1 MIRFQPN
8 AFETVEL
15 DVLFETVSDLK
26 QREYRFV
33 QICATTL
40 EDSCE
45 LLYTFIA
52 PDAIDGCLTGLIV
65 NVPDKTSV
73 PSITELYPAAF
84 VFENETHDLFG
95 VDIYGINLDFQ
106 GEFYKVSQK
115 FPMNPRAAEQR
126 QAEDGKEADHE

>member
-1 MIRFQPN
+1 MIQFQPN
-8 AFETVEL
+8 VYERVEL
-15 DVLFETVSDLK
+15 DVLFDTVSGLK
-26 QREYRFV
+26 QENYRFV

-45 LLYTFIA
+45 LLYAFIA
-52 PDAIDGCLTGLIV
+52 PGATDGCITGLVV
-65 NVPDKTSV
+65 NVPDGMPV

-95 VDIYGINLDFQ
+95 VEIYGINLDFQ

-115 FPMNPRAAEQR
+115 FPMNPRAAEEQ
-126 QAEDGKEADHE
+126 EAAHE

>member
-8 AFETVEL
+8 VYESVEL
-15 DVLFETVSDLK
+15 DALFDTVSGLK
-26 QREYRFV
+26 QKDYRFV

-45 LLYTFIA
+45 LLYAFIA
-52 PDAIDGCLTGLIV
+52 PDATDGCITGLIV
-65 NVPDKTSV
+65 NVPDGTPV

-95 VDIYGINLDFQ
+95 IEIYGINLDFQ

-115 FPMNPRAAEQR
+115 FPMNPRAAKEQ
-126 QAEDGKEADHE
+126 EADHE

>member
-1 MIRFQPN
+1 MLRYQPN
-8 AFETVEL
+8 VYETIEC
-15 DVLFETVSDLK
+15 DTLFDKIVSLK
-26 QREYRFV
+26 EANYRFV

-40 EDSCE
+40 DASCE

-52 PDAIDGCLTGLIV
+52 PDAVNGELTGIIV
-65 NVPDKTSV
+65 DVPDGLPI

-95 VDIYGINLDFQ
+95 VDIYGINLDFH

-115 FPMNPRAAEQR
+115 FPMNPRAAKAAHDLDE
-126 QAEDGKEADHE
+126 KEASNE

>member
-8 AFETVEL
+8 VYESVEL
-15 DVLFETVSDLK
+15 DALFDTVSGLK
-26 QREYRFV
+26 QKDYRFV

-45 LLYTFIA
+45 LLYAFIA
-52 PDAIDGCLTGLIV
+52 SDATDGCITGLIV
-65 NVPDKTSV
+65 NVPDGAPV

-95 VDIYGINLDFQ
+95 IEIYGINLDFQ

-115 FPMNPRAAEQR
+115 FPMNPRAAKEQ
-126 QAEDGKEADHE
+126 EADHE